1 LRVGGE
7 INRAFQKEAL
17 LQKERGKKVLA
28 LIPLNLDGYPFEW
41 SDGKAPEVRRRLA
54 ADFTGW
60 ETNDAKFEREFER
73 VVRALRSD
81 DSGRGTCQEFRVRA
95 GG

>member
-28 LIPLNLDGYPFEW
+28 LIPLNLDGYLFEW

-60 ETNDAKFEREFER
+60 ETNDAKFER